1 MLLSLMNQTV
11 CMAVLPI
18 SHKDQTHF
26 MQYLMRRHEPE
37 SSGCNT
43 SIYRSSSEFRGWRL
57 HTKNKMF
64 SKAFLR
70 FVMLENAP
78 CRKKTRLVCQANEHS
93 TNEEQLRV
101 LDSYFRK
108 VHGGDQLSSGNV
120 DRKMEFTDQSDE
132 LKLKQGLQS
141 LDAYLGKVQI
151 GN

>member
-1 MLLSLMNQTV
+1 M
-11 CMAVLPI
+11 
-18 SHKDQTHF
+18 
-26 MQYLMRRHEPE
+26 
-37 SSGCNT
+37 
-43 SIYRSSSEFRGWRL
+43 
-57 HTKNKMF
+57 
-64 SKAFLR
+64 
-70 FVMLENAP
+70 
-78 CRKKTRLVCQANEHS
+78 
-93 TNEEQLRV
+93 